1 MRQFLQQL
9 IVKFGLETRPGLR
22 KTIVGVVGLTILL
35 FGLAL
40 IVLPGPAV
48 IVLPLGLAILATE
61 FAWARRVLKR
71 GKILVYKVRRSA
83 RPKKSEELLP
93 RQ

>member
-1 MRQFLQQL
+1 MKELLQRL
-9 IVKFGLETRPGLR
+9 IVKFGLETRPRLR
-22 KTIVGVVGLTILL
+22 KTIVGVIGLTIFL

-40 IVLPGPAV
+40 IVLPGPAIIV
-48 IVLPLGLAILATE
+48 IPLGLAILASE

-83 RPKKSEELLP
+83 RPQKSEELLP